1 MKYTVWRHRLTER
14 LIPDHKTVECFPSP
28 PPITAALLKI
38 YLLQFLLPNTTYPA
52 INEKLPVMSRGK
64 KHNLKR
70 KNIKPRHGKDVG
82 IIGMGI

>member
-1 MKYTVWRHRLTER
+1 
-14 LIPDHKTVECFPSP
+14 
-28 PPITAALLKI
+28 LLKI

-52 INEKLPVMSRGK
+52 INKKLPVMSRGK